1 MMRAAASAA
10 PVSGAPAAPSRGS
23 RSRGVGVKFAE
34 KSWYSRSPLF
44 IQNAVVSAYGAG
56 TRLARNGRLFRR
68 FLDELMDSQW
78 YSEEE
83 FAELQREKLTR
94 LVRHCYERVP
104 YYRSVMK
111 ERGLAPKDVRESSD
125 LAKLPYLTKEIL
137 RTRSE
142 EFLAEGVARSRLFVG
157 ETSGTTGTPLT
168 FYRDVHNVVFE
179 QASIWRHWLIAG
191 LPMWGR
197 RATLRGDAV
206 VPVRQTGPPFW
217 RPNPAEHQLIMSS
230 FHLSRATAKD
240 YAAVLRGFRPRALQA
255 YPSSAYFLARAMLEV
270 GESASADIIFTGSEP
285 VYEPQREVIERT
297 FSGRV
302 FDFYG
307 VAERVVFA
315 MECPRHRGLHV
326 APEYGIL
333 ELAEPTQEHGEGLF
347 EIVGTSL
354 NNFAMPIIRFRTGD
368 LTAPLD
374 PGPCPCGRSMPL
386 IQAIETR
393 AGDMIVTPEGRH
405 VTFSGLT
412 HAFMGLANI
421 RRSQL
426 VQEAVDRLNVRIVPA
441 RSFGGTDRDNLIA
454 GLRTYLGEAIR
465 IDVELVMD
473 IPRDPSGKY
482 RWVISRVNP
491 ADWEHARG
499 SR

>member
-1 MMRAAASAA
+1 
-10 PVSGAPAAPSRGS
+10 
-23 RSRGVGVKFAE
+23 
-34 KSWYSRSPLF
+34 
-44 IQNAVVSAYGAG
+44 
-56 TRLARNGRLFRR
+56 
-68 FLDELMDSQW
+68 
-78 YSEEE
+78 
-83 FAELQREKLTR
+83 
-94 LVRHCYERVP
+94 
-104 YYRSVMK
+104 
-111 ERGLAPKDVRESSD
+111 
-125 LAKLPYLTKEIL
+125 
-137 RTRSE
+137 
-142 EFLAEGVARSRLFVG
+142 
-157 ETSGTTGTPLT
+157 
-168 FYRDVHNVVFE
+168 
-179 QASIWRHWLIAG
+179 
-191 LPMWGR
+191 
-197 RATLRGDAV
+197 
-206 VPVRQTGPPFW
+206 VPVRQTSPPFW
-217 RPNPAEHQLIMSS
+217 RANPAENQLIMSS

-240 YAAVLRGFRPRALQA
+240 YAAALTRFHPRALQA
-255 YPSSAYFLARAMLEV
+255 YPSSAYFLAREMLEI
-270 GESASADIIFTGSEP
+270 GESASVDIIFTGSEP
-285 VYEPQREVIERT
+285 VYAPQREVIERALC
-297 FSGRV
+297 GRV

-315 MECPRHRGLHV
+315 MECAEHRGLHV

-333 ELAEPTQEHGEGLF
+333 ELAEPEEQHAEGLF

-386 IQAIETR
+386 IRAIETR

-421 RRSQL
+421 KRSQL
-426 VQEAVDRLNVRIVPA
+426 VQEAADRLNVRIVPA

-454 GLRTYLGEAIR
+454 GLRAYLGDAIR
-465 IDVELVMD
+465 IDLELVTD

-499 SR
+499 NG